1 MCKMTSRSIP
11 LSAALAA
18 GIAFMSLLSTD
29 VLGQAPASPTL
40 RKPASSVKKTPW
52 GDPDIQG
59 IWTNTT
65 TTPVERPRDLA
76 DKAELSE
83 DEREGVA
90 RQTAERVKQDKPG
103 AGGSVVPYNEFWYER
118 GTYGN
123 RTSLVI
129 DPADGRIPA
138 LTPEAQTRWD
148 GQIAARREHP
158 ADSWLDRSSYDRC
171 ISGGMPG
178 AMLPGF
184 YNHNY
189 EIVQTKTYVAILVEM
204 IHDTRIVPLDGRL
217 HLANGVGQWLGDS
230 LGHWEG
236 DTLVVETTN
245 FNDKVFE
252 RGAAWGFGAHVKMIE
267 RFRRLDAEHLDYQF
281 TIDAPATFVRPWT
294 VSTPMM
300 KIPGPIFEYACHEGN
315 YALPGILGGARA
327 GEKKDAAKSGKDD

>member
-1 MCKMTSRSIP
+1 MWKMTSRSIP

-29 VLGQAPASPTL
+29 VLGQAPASPPVRT
-40 RKPASSVKKTPW
+40 PASSVRKMPW

-83 DEREGVA
+83 DEREVVG
-90 RQTAERVKQDKPG
+90 RQTAERVNQDKPG
-103 AGGSVVPYNEFWYER
+103 AAGSVVPYNEFWYER

-171 ISGGMPG
+171 ISRGMPG

-236 DTLVVETTN
+236 DTLVVDTTN
-245 FNDKVFE
+245 FSDKTRFRGSSE
-252 RGAAWGFGAHVKMIE
+252 RLHVVE
-267 RFRRLDAEHLDYQF
+267 RFTRLDGESLLYRF
-281 TIDAPATFVRPWT
+281 TVEDPTTWVRSWTGETVWPATDDRLY
-294 VSTPMM
+294 
-300 KIPGPIFEYACHEGN
+300 EYACHEGN
-315 YALPGILGGARA
+315 YALGDILRGARLRETEELA
-327 GEKKDAAKSGKDD
+327 RKNQK